1 VSGGSNFSRLKH
13 SVVFATLLEYWMGC
27 FMTFRTFVP
36 LCFSILLLSAAC
48 DRTDRERAREKA
60 QEAGRKAEELSKK
73 AGEEAKKVGQ
83 DVKSS
88 VDSSVNSA
96 AAQDAGA
103 KLKQGGHDLAT
114 AGNEATRKLDKAAT
128 ITKIKAR
135 LAADAGLTAAANVKV
150 DVDGQVATLTGTVDS
165 EAQKSQAAVAAAK
178 VPGIIKVVDHLQ
190 VK

>member
-1 VSGGSNFSRLKH
+1 MTFKLLLPVSLT
-13 SVVFATLLEYWMGC
+13 VLTLLAGC
-27 FMTFRTFVP
+27 DH
-36 LCFSILLLSAAC
+36 S
-48 DRTDRERAREKA
+48 DREQARQKA
-60 QEAGRKAEELSKK
+60 EQARQKAEELGQK
-73 AGEEAKKVGQ
+73 AGEQAKKIGE

-96 AAQDAGA
+96 SAQDAAA
-103 KLKQGGHDLAT
+103 KLKQGGRDLAT
-114 AGNEATRKLDKAAT
+114 AGDEATRKLDKAAT

-165 EAQKSQAAVAAAK
+165 EAQKNQAAVAAAK
-178 VPGIIKVVDHLQ
+178 VSGIIKVVDHLQ